1 MATGATGQNIFFPFL
16 PTSIAGCQL
25 WLDGADS
32 TSTANVT
39 SGTWLDKSG
48 LSHTATSN
56 AGGSAFSMGTIN
68 GLSAVTFPSASATAF
83 IAQAPITLSSSVGFS
98 IFFIAR
104 WTQAVSQNAR
114 FFSTQWSA
122 GGTLD
127 IELFSSPVNT
137 IPGTGNLY
145 GGTTSAGASL
155 AGITLP
161 SNTPFVYSAVF
172 TSTATNGYSHWLNGS
187 SGGSQTPA
195 GAGTV
200 NGMVIGNYSIPSG
213 NYEFIGQMGE
223 FIVYSTALSTN
234 QRQQVEAYLA
244 WKWGTQGVL
253 DATNPY
259 KNAVPQALP
268 TINSS
273 QVGTIPLSIQKYSAF
288 IPTLISGLGLWLDAA
303 DSTTITIATGVS
315 QLNDKSTN
323 AYNLTQA
330 TTGLQPSYS
339 ANLITFSSNKY
350 LNIPQAAI
358 NNTAT
363 YSFFMIFNPIAST
376 NWILQKQY
384 NGVSSRTMLSMTR
397 YWQNNTG
404 TTNYLYWTA
413 YANSGAIANSTTA
426 LSTSTLQLIELVYD
440 GSTLTM
446 YRNGNVLST
455 TSSASYGIGNETN
468 ATNFTIGSWIAD
480 GSIMDSGVTNFQLG
494 ELLFYSTSITVPQRQ
509 QVEGYLA
516 WKWGLQANLPAG
528 HPYLNNNN
536 YYNPF
541 PTTTPAKTISI
552 SSIFKP
558 TNYAGCQLWLDAF
571 DPFGN
576 GSRQKSP
583 LTLTRWVDKSSSAR
597 HANMFNGSSIS
608 YSPNA
613 FNNKPAF
620 LFTHTQNMS
629 SAAAAGT
636 FPSVFTFFIIYQRTG
651 GVTYDTLVTRTVSN
665 LAAPVDFYTNIST
678 GNFSRNIGNG
688 TAQSAYNTTSG
699 SNFTNVTTP
708 SLYYANATAANGLL
722 DAFNFATPTDPSSG
736 ILTGVYYTDNG
747 TAIYIGTRADSVTTL
762 TASVSEVIV
771 YSTTPTDQQRQ
782 TIEGY
787 LAWKWG
793 LVASLPAGHPYKNY
807 PPPPQ

>member
-268 TINSS
+268 TLNTS
-273 QVGTIPLSIQKYSAF
+273 QITTIPLSLQKYSAF
-288 IPTLISGLGLWLDAA
+288 IPTLISGCQLWMDAA
-303 DSTTITIATGVS
+303 DSTTITRSGANVT
-315 QLNDKSTN
+315 QWNDKANNYSGSATN
-323 AYNLTQA
+323 NPQYNSSPIN
-330 TTGLQPSYS
+330 GLPTIHFDGASSRYVLIS
-339 ANLITFSSNKY
+339 ANNFN
-350 LNIPQAAI
+350 
-358 NNTAT
+358 
-363 YSFFMIFNPIAST
+363 YSFMTYFIVIRWVSGSGGFMGTDTPGNYGRA
-376 NWILQKQY
+376 LA
-384 NGVSSRTMLSMTR
+384 VSSPNVQLLLYSQFYTTTVALTANQPCILSA
-397 YWQNNTG
+397 YFNG
-404 TTNYLYWTA
+404 TTNFTVILNGTPTVFAVGQGAGNTNTNGFNIGLFNPTNGGNHSFDMGEGIVY
-413 YANSGAIANSTTA
+413 NSI
-426 LSTSTLQLIELVYD
+426 LSD
-440 GSTLTM
+440 
-446 YRNGNVLST
+446 
-455 TSSASYGIGNETN
+455 A
-468 ATNFTIGSWIAD
+468 
-480 GSIMDSGVTNFQLG
+480 
-494 ELLFYSTSITVPQRQ
+494 QRQ

-597 HANMFNGSSIS
+597 HATMFNGSSIA
-608 YSPNA
+608 YSPTA

-620 LFTHTQNMS
+620 LFTQTQNMS

-636 FPSVFTFFIIYQRTG
+636 FSSAFTFFIIYQRMSG
-651 GVTYDTLVTRTVSN
+651 GTYDTLVTRTAGA
-665 LAAPVDFYTNIST
+665 LAAPLDIYAYLTNANFY
-678 GNFSRNIGNG
+678 RNVGNG
-688 TAQSAYNTTSG
+688 TAQSAYNTASG
-699 SNFTNVTTP
+699 SNFINVTTP
-708 SLYYANATAANGLL
+708 SLYYANATPANGLL
-722 DAFNFATPTDPSSG
+722 DAFNFATPTNPSSG
-736 ILTGVYYTDNG
+736 VLTGVYYGDNG

>member
-48 LSHTATSN
+48 LTHTATSN

-68 GLSAVTFPSASATAF
+68 GLSAVTFPSGSATAF
-83 IAQAPITLSSSVGFS
+83 IAPAPVTLSSSVGFS
-98 IFFIAR
+98 VFFVAK
-104 WTQAVSQNAR
+104 WTAASSDRAR
-114 FFSTQWSA
+114 FFITQA
-122 GGTLD
+122 G
-127 IELFSSPVNT
+127 SSIGCGLVADPANT
-137 IPGTGNLY
+137 IPTTGLLY
-145 GGTTSAGASL
+145 GGTSGGDRSVG
-155 AGITLP
+155 GITLP

-172 TSTATNGYSHWLNGS
+172 TSTATNGYSHWLNGTT
-187 SGGSQTPA
+187 GGTQTPY
-195 GAGTV
+195 GAGSA
-200 NGMVIGNYSIPSG
+200 NGMVIGNYAVPSAV
-213 NYEFIGQMGE
+213 YAFIGQMGE

-268 TINSS
+268 TLNTS
-273 QVGTIPLSIQKYSAF
+273 QITIIPLSLQKYSAF
-288 IPTLISGLGLWLDAA
+288 IPTQISGCQLWMDAA
-303 DSTTITIATGVS
+303 DSTTITRSGANVT
-315 QLNDKSTN
+315 QWNDKANNYSGSATN
-323 AYNLTQA
+323 NPQYNSSPIN
-330 TTGLQPSYS
+330 GLPTIHFDGASSRYVLIS
-339 ANLITFSSNKY
+339 ANNFN
-350 LNIPQAAI
+350 
-358 NNTAT
+358 
-363 YSFFMIFNPIAST
+363 YSFMTYFIVIRWVSGSGGFMGTDTPGNYGRA
-376 NWILQKQY
+376 LA
-384 NGVSSRTMLSMTR
+384 VSSPNVQLLLYSQFYTTTVALTANQPCILSA
-397 YWQNNTG
+397 YFNG
-404 TTNYLYWTA
+404 TTNFTVILNGTPTVFAVGQGAGNTNTNGFNIGLFNPTNGGNHSFDMGEGIVY
-413 YANSGAIANSTTA
+413 NSI
-426 LSTSTLQLIELVYD
+426 LSD
-440 GSTLTM
+440 
-446 YRNGNVLST
+446 
-455 TSSASYGIGNETN
+455 A
-468 ATNFTIGSWIAD
+468 
-480 GSIMDSGVTNFQLG
+480 
-494 ELLFYSTSITVPQRQ
+494 QRQ

-608 YSPNA
+608 YSPTA

-620 LFTHTQNMS
+620 LFTQTQNMS

-636 FPSVFTFFIIYQRTG
+636 FSSIFTFFIIYQRTG
-651 GVTYDTLVTRTVSN
+651 GGTFDTLVTRTVSN
-665 LAAPVDFYTNIST
+665 LAAPTDFYTVVSS
-678 GNFSRNIGNG
+678 GNFARNIGNG
-688 TAQSAYNTTSG
+688 SAYSSYNTTSG

-736 ILTGVYYTDNG
+736 VLTGVYYGDNG

-771 YSTTPTDQQRQ
+771 YSTTPTDIQRQ

>member
-1 MATGATGQNIFFPFL
+1 
-16 PTSIAGCQL
+16 
-25 WLDGADS
+25 
-32 TSTANVT
+32 
-39 SGTWLDKSG
+39 
-48 LSHTATSN
+48 
-56 AGGSAFSMGTIN
+56 
-68 GLSAVTFPSASATAF
+68 
-83 IAQAPITLSSSVGFS
+83 
-98 IFFIAR
+98 
-104 WTQAVSQNAR
+104 
-114 FFSTQWSA
+114 
-122 GGTLD
+122 
-127 IELFSSPVNT
+127 
-137 IPGTGNLY
+137 
-145 GGTTSAGASL
+145 
-155 AGITLP
+155 
-161 SNTPFVYSAVF
+161 
-172 TSTATNGYSHWLNGS
+172 
-187 SGGSQTPA
+187 
-195 GAGTV
+195 
-200 NGMVIGNYSIPSG
+200 
-213 NYEFIGQMGE
+213 
-223 FIVYSTALSTN
+223 
-234 QRQQVEAYLA
+234 
-244 WKWGTQGVL
+244 
-253 DATNPY
+253 
-259 KNAVPQALP
+259 
-268 TINSS
+268 
-273 QVGTIPLSIQKYSAF
+273 
-288 IPTLISGLGLWLDAA
+288 
-303 DSTTITIATGVS
+303 
-315 QLNDKSTN
+315 
-323 AYNLTQA
+323 
-330 TTGLQPSYS
+330 
-339 ANLITFSSNKY
+339 
-350 LNIPQAAI
+350 
-358 NNTAT
+358 
-363 YSFFMIFNPIAST
+363 MIFNPIAST

-404 TTNYLYWTA
+404 TTNYLYWTSW
-413 YANSGAIANSTTA
+413 ANSGSIANSATA

-480 GSIMDSGVTNFQLG
+480 GSIMDSGVTNFQFG
-494 ELLFYSTSITVPQRQ
+494 ELIFYTTSLTAAQRQ
-509 QVEGYLA
+509 QIEGYLA

-541 PTTTPAKTISI
+541 PSTTPAFTRSI

-597 HANMFNGSSIS
+597 HATMFNGSSIT
-608 YSPNA
+608 YSPTA

-620 LFTHTQNMS
+620 LFTQTQNMS

-636 FPSVFTFFIIYQRTG
+636 FSSIFTFFIIYQRMSG
-651 GVTYDTLVTRTVSN
+651 GTYDTLVTRTVSN
-665 LAAPVDFYTNIST
+665 LAAPVDFNTTIST

-736 ILTGVYYTDNG
+736 VLTGVYYGDNG
-747 TAIYIGTRADSVTTL
+747 TAIYIGTRADSVTRL
-762 TASVSEVIV
+762 TASVAEVIV

>member
-68 GLSAVTFPSASATAF
+68 GLSAVTFPSGSATAF
-83 IAQAPITLSSSVGFS
+83 IAPAPVTLSSSVGFS
-98 IFFIAR
+98 VFFVAK
-104 WTQAVSQNAR
+104 WTAASSDRAR
-114 FFSTQWSA
+114 FFITQA
-122 GGTLD
+122 G
-127 IELFSSPVNT
+127 SSIGCGLVADPANT
-137 IPGTGNLY
+137 IPTTGLLYCGTS
-145 GGTTSAGASL
+145 GGDRSVG
-155 AGITLP
+155 GITLP

-172 TSTATNGYSHWLNGS
+172 TSTATNGYSHWLNGTT
-187 SGGSQTPA
+187 GGTQTPY
-195 GAGTV
+195 GAGSA
-200 NGMVIGNYSIPSG
+200 NGMVIGNYAVPSAV
-213 NYEFIGQMGE
+213 YAFIGQMGE

-273 QVGTIPLSIQKYSAF
+273 QVGTIPLSIVRNKVTNPMQGFTPASTGGLTQWLDGADPLGTGTPPALGTLATWYDKSGNGRNASAASAASYTTGGILFTSGNYYTMNVPYSANYSIFLVATNTTNIQCYFFGRHSIGGGRDPTF
-288 IPTLISGLGLWLDAA
+288 IQGFLGGGILLEWYEASDRA
-303 DSTTITIATGVS
+303 TIATTPLS
-315 QLNDKSTN
+315 
-323 AYNLTQA
+323 
-330 TTGLQPSYS
+330 P
-339 ANLITFSSNKY
+339 F
-350 LNIPQAAI
+350 
-358 NNTAT
+358 
-363 YSFFMIFNPIAST
+363 IASVDH
-376 NWILQKQY
+376 IQ
-384 NGVSSRTMLSMTR
+384 G
-397 YWQNNTG
+397 
-404 TTNYLYWTA
+404 
-413 YANSGAIANSTTA
+413 
-426 LSTSTLQLIELVYD
+426 
-440 GSTLTM
+440 
-446 YRNGNVLST
+446 
-455 TSSASYGIGNETN
+455 
-468 ATNFTIGSWIAD
+468 
-480 GSIMDSGVTNFQLG
+480 
-494 ELLFYSTSITVPQRQ
+494 TSIVGWYYGTQSFSNAQTRTYVANAWDRLGDAGLGANYYAGTMKELIFVGSNVTTPQRQ
-509 QVEGYLA
+509 QLEGYLA
-516 WKWGLQANLPAG
+516 WKWGLQANLPPG
-528 HPYLNNNN
+528 HPYGGNS
-536 YYNPF
+536 PF
-541 PTTTPAKTISI
+541 PSTTPLKTIST

-558 TNYAGCQLWLDAF
+558 TNYAGCELWLDAF

-597 HANMFNGSSIS
+597 HANMFNGSSIA
-608 YSPNA
+608 YSPTA

-620 LFTHTQNMS
+620 LFTQTQNMS

-636 FPSVFTFFIIYQRTG
+636 FSSAFTFFIIYQRTG

-708 SLYYANATAANGLL
+708 SLYYANATPANGLL
-722 DAFNFATPTDPSSG
+722 DAFNFATPTNPSSG
-736 ILTGVYYTDNG
+736 VLTGVYYADNG